1 MLAYAHS
8 PHLIRRAEIGDL
20 ALLAHLRIARLWCI
34 ELNKRGI
41 ELVAAHANHDPV
53 DRDSIEAGRY
63 LVAEHC
69 GTLLAGCGWE
79 PVGEDGARL
88 TGLVL
93 DLDHGANSIAARV
106 VACVETEAARAGRA
120 RVEVRVPRS
129 VAASFRMLG
138 YEPGDNDPSDAE
150 RDAGIV
156 LVHMRKDLPLV
167 LADVA

>member
-1 MLAYAHS
+1 M
-8 PHLIRRAEIGDL
+8 
-20 ALLAHLRIARLWCI
+20 
-34 ELNKRGI
+34 
-41 ELVAAHANHDPV
+41 
-53 DRDSIEAGRY
+53 
-63 LVAEHC
+63 
-69 GTLLAGCGWE
+69 
-79 PVGEDGARL
+79 

-93 DLDHGANSIAARV
+93 DLDHGTNSIAARV
-106 VACVETEAARAGRA
+106 VACVETEAARAGRS

-138 YEPGDNDPSDAE
+138 YAPGDSDPSDAE